1 MATVK
6 EVKDAQGNKAEAAAT
21 PGQPVPAADV
31 SVPTGKPKTEATKAE
46 KAEGAA
52 NEAEARADENERQG
66 NEAVKT
72 EVSPHTANNRRISKL
87 LASQRQEK
95 PAQVRRLQAQVKRLQ
110 AQAAGKSVTVPPQP
124 APANIGKPVL

>member
-21 PGQPVPAADV
+21 PDQSVPAADV
-31 SVPTGKPKTEATKAE
+31 SAPTGKPKTEATKAE

-52 NEAEARADENERQG
+52 NEAEARADEKERQG

-110 AQAAGKSVTVPPQP
+110 AQAAGRTVTEPPQVP
-124 APANIGKPVL
+124 HQVSKPVL